1 MKTDT
6 MVFEMYPYNRVTN
19 TMTIPIRLSR
29 FDDLYNPIDPSPAP
43 TRDLSKEL
51 VDYLDQCSN
60 EIDSEFKIDLTI
72 EIINEPVNL
81 GREKEC
87 LGSINNFYKHE
98 IFVTEKRIKTT
109 RKSAFKHLLISLA
122 CLSTYVISMQF
133 EMAGLITDILK
144 EAILIGGWVFMWESV
159 THNFI
164 QIEPFYDE
172 IKKFERIISAP
183 IRFVYSVEE

>member
-1 MKTDT
+1 
-6 MVFEMYPYNRVTN
+6 
-19 TMTIPIRLSR
+19 
-29 FDDLYNPIDPSPAP
+29 
-43 TRDLSKEL
+43 L